1 MLFSVMGI
9 CSNTLT
15 SCSSDDDGG
24 GPKVSSLEN
33 EFSYNNETN
42 AIGSVVYTKDD
53 ASGVYTF
60 YVSPTAGLIDLDAML
75 LADDYIQISTITP
88 TGDIDLTGKG
98 NSLAYKNVK
107 ISPETADNVQSST
120 FSLLLTSQTTV
131 KMSLDAAMTSGETLK
146 AEYNGMCILHK
157 ENAEQGDALEL
168 DKPMFGYWRGKST
181 AGTNNYYLGVS
192 NVNFVVQGSSIALLE
207 AGYALIL
214 DCYLDSGDEW
224 KTYPT
229 GTFTESN
236 KYGDHT
242 YYDSNSFV
250 VYFDGSANY
259 SMMHVSSDVTIT
271 REGNTTKIS
280 TTYMDTEGVDHAIT
294 FEGDLRFGNG
304 SNSSSPKLPQLME
317 DVEHKAAYAEGSY
330 MGDLFGSGGGLT
342 LITIDD
348 ESRENRETPYY
359 QVTLGIFCQKWSDP
373 KNEMR
378 LEEGTYEFNTTYKK
392 GTWMSPVELE
402 IMGMVLP
409 IGTYV
414 YYDDGVSDTGLY
426 GYGVGGTITIKEA
439 DAGKYKIDYEIET
452 ITGYKV
458 TGSYEGFVTLTDAS
472 QDNEDDG
479 SSTLTEDLEMDLSY
493 LEKAYCYPQTQIYIG
508 GLGYRDIN
516 DITTFNP
523 PAPEAC
529 GYQYIELGLAT
540 GTYKPHE
547 DYNDPGKLVEGD
559 IIRLD
564 LLVNPGDDDKITP
577 GTYKISPNRYPA
589 QMWPGVCLRGFQAS
603 EHIGTR
609 WLYIGNAI
617 GNGYPSHMK
626 NPEFVIDGPLN
637 IPSMK
642 GYASLYEGT
651 VTIKKAEG
659 GENYFTFEI
668 DGEDVLHHSITGTWT
683 GPVVLGGTDTPVVS
697 SGKEFGTTRA
707 EKTETVSQQKSSRI
721 PTARELKGLLPAPM
735 QQPAERVTFR

>member
-1 MLFSVMGI
+1 
-9 CSNTLT
+9 
-15 SCSSDDDGG
+15 
-24 GPKVSSLEN
+24 
-33 EFSYNNETN
+33 
-42 AIGSVVYTKDD
+42 
-53 ASGVYTF
+53 
-60 YVSPTAGLIDLDAML
+60 ML
-75 LADDYIQISTITP
+75 LADDYILIATNTP

-98 NSLAYKNVK
+98 NSLVYKNVK
-107 ISPETADNVQSST
+107 ISSETAANVQSCT

-131 KMSLDAAMTSGETLK
+131 KLSLDAAMTSGETLK
-146 AEYNGMCILHK
+146 AEYNGMCILNK

-192 NVNFVVQGSSIALLE
+192 NVNFLVQGTSIALLE
-207 AGYALIL
+207 SGYALIL

-229 GTFTESN
+229 GTFAESN
-236 KYGDHT
+236 KYDDHT

-250 VYFDGSANY
+250 VYFDGSSY
-259 SMMHVSSDVTIT
+259 TTMHVSSDVTIT
-271 REGNTTKIS
+271 RDGNTTKIS
-280 TTYMDTEGVDHAIT
+280 TTYMDTNGVDHAIT
-294 FEGDLRFGNG
+294 FEGDLRFGN
-304 SNSSSPKLPQLME
+304 SSDTSVPKLPQLME

-330 MGDLFGSGGGLT
+330 MGDLFGTGGGLT

-348 ESRENRETPYY
+348 ENRENRITPYY

-402 IMGMVLP
+402 LMGMVLP

-472 QDNEDDG
+472 QDDEDDG
-479 SSTLTEDLEMDLSY
+479 SSTLTEDLELDLSY
-493 LEKAYCYPQTQIYIG
+493 LTTANEPARCFPQTQIYIG

-516 DITTFNP
+516 DITSFVP
-523 PAPEAC
+523 PAPEPC
-529 GYQYIELGLAT
+529 GYQFIELGMAT
-540 GTYKPHE
+540 GTYVP
-547 DYNDPGKLVEGD
+547 DPAYNDPGKLVEGD

-577 GTYKISPNRYPA
+577 GTYNISPNRYPA
-589 QMWPGVCLRGFQAS
+589 QMWPGVCLRGFQAT

-609 WLYIGNAI
+609 WLFIGNAI
-617 GNGYPSHMK
+617 GNGYPEYMK
-626 NPEFVIDGPLN
+626 DPIFVTDGPLN
-637 IPSMK
+637 VPSMK
-642 GYASLYEGT
+642 GYASLYTGT
-651 VTIKKAEG
+651 VTIEKADG
-659 GENYFTFEI
+659 GDNYFTFII

-683 GPVVLGGTDTPVVS
+683 GPVVLGTSDTPVVS
-697 SGKEFGTTRA
+697 SGKEFGSTRA
-707 EKTETVSQQKSSRI
+707 EKTSTVSQQKSNRI

-735 QQPAERVTFR
+735 QQSADRVTFR